1 MKSKIHENK
10 TKIKGM
16 SKAIKFLTIV
26 VITLL
31 FTSCKNQDKS
41 QATILDTSVS
51 KIEVLDFHSTRRC
64 MTCNAIEK
72 NTKYTLNTYF
82 AKELKDHKITF
93 QVINVDEKENEKIAE
108 KFEASGTA
116 LILNVIK
123 KGKETQIN
131 LTDFA
136 FMNGNDQDT
145 FSKELK
151 AKIATELK
159 SI

>member
-1 MKSKIHENK
+1 MKSKIHENQK
-10 TKIKGM
+10 QIKKM
-16 SKAIKFLTIV
+16 SKIINF
-26 VITLL
+26 
-31 FTSCKNQDKS
+31 F
-41 QATILDTSVS
+41 TILAIGLMFMSCNGQTKGKDQSLTQSVS
-51 KIEVLDFHSTRRC
+51 KIEVLDFHSTHRC
-64 MTCNAIEK
+64 MTCNAIEA

-82 AKELKDHKITF
+82 AKELKDDKITF

-123 KGKETQIN
+123 NGKETQIN

-136 FMNGNDQDT
+136 FMNGNDQDA

-151 AKIATELK
+151 AKIDTELK
-159 SI
+159 TL

>member
-1 MKSKIHENK
+1 MKTIKFFTVLAIGLMLTSCNGQNKSKDQ
-10 TKIKGM
+10 
-16 SKAIKFLTIV
+16 SLDQTI
-26 VITLL
+26 
-31 FTSCKNQDKS
+31 
-41 QATILDTSVS
+41 S
-51 KIEVLDFHSTRRC
+51 KIEVLDFHSTHRC
-64 MTCNAIEK
+64 MTCNAIEA

-82 AKELKDHKITF
+82 SKELKQDKITF

-123 KGKETQIN
+123 NGKETQIN

-136 FMNGNDQDT
+136 FMKGNDQEV

-151 AKIATELK
+151 TKIDTELK
-159 SI
+159 TL